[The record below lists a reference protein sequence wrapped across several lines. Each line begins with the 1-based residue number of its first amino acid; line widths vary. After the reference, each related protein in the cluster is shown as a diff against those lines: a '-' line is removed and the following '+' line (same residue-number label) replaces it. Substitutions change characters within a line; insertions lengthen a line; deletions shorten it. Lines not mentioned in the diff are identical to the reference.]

1 MITAIIILMLCFLLG
16 LLLSKFIRL
25 KMDFKGSDWKSSGK
39 GKGMIDAIFSMF
51 RRQTSGTE
59 NAAAA
64 PNPTPERRSDPVYT
78 DPDMPGLPESA
89 RERVRTVN
97 KYLADIRQ
105 RIGDHP
111 LATAL
116 VIEME
121 QMRDMHLPKLLQ
133 SYVEIPESHRREIFT
148 KTGKSA
154 SFHLNASLDAMGK
167 RLKEIDRDLAQEQID
182 TFSDNTRFI
191 NSTYGQGRD
200 PLS

>member
-1 MITAIIILMLCFLLG
+1 MILPMIILMLCLLVSALWG
-16 LLLSKFIRL
+16 AMFMSNI
-25 KMDFKGSDWKSSGK
+25 GKSSGR

-59 NAAAA
+59 NTAAA
-64 PNPTPERRSDPVYT
+64 PSPEQVRRTEPVYT
-78 DPDMPGLPESA
+78 DPEMPGLPAAA
-89 RERVRTVN
+89 RDRVRTVN
-97 KYLADIRQ
+97 QYIADIRQ
-105 RIGDHP
+105 RIGDNP
-111 LATAL
+111 LGTAL

-133 SYVEIPESHRREIFT
+133 SYVEIPESHRKEIFT